1 MAKLTDEEKNAL
13 ASAIEYITGW
23 DGDFTGYPIS
33 KSEAL
38 ETIIR
43 WEEEYEN
50 QSLKFPL
57 TSDQIDDLCGWMGEG
72 NGPFI
77 YELPE
82 AIVEWQQKIGFW
94 RMWMHDGAVFE
105 LNQFDDEGNG
115 HLSWDDAVQAV
126 TKILDDDGVWQHKSS
141 WNYCMEAAT
150 EVLKKIIEMDVHNLN
165 HREKKN
171 LLKFIEAFDFETGS
185 GGELVMK
192 GASMLKGILEE

>member
-23 DGDFTGYPIS
+23 DGNFTGYPIS

-43 WEEEYEN
+43 WEEHEN

-57 TSDQIDDLCGWMGEG
+57 TDDQILDLCTWMGEG

-82 AIVEWQQKIGFW
+82 AIIEWQQKIGFW

-115 HLSWDDAVQAV
+115 YLSWDDAVQAV
-126 TKILDDDGVWQHKSS
+126 TKILEDDDVWHKSS
-141 WNYCMEAAT
+141 WNYRMEAAT
-150 EVLKKIIEMDVHNLN
+150 EVLKKITEMDVHNLN

-171 LLKFIEAFDFETGS
+171 LLKFLGAFDLETGD

-192 GASMLKGILEE
+192 GASMLKGILVE